1 MNRAGS
7 NGPQIREAF
16 YVVLATFT
24 LYLVT
29 LLIVSG
35 NDPVSLLLAETSI
48 VLPVIVWV
56 RMRRYPFRAVFR
68 LQQINPLLILLG
80 LIIGF
85 GFSILTGELNFLIQ
99 KIVPMQR
106 EVLEGLTEAMVY
118 ESPFDLIVM
127 ILTFVVI
134 AGIGEELLF
143 RGLLLGAFEKSV
155 NVTRAVIYSS
165 LVFTF
170 MHFNPWWTIE
180 IFFLGV
186 LTGVLAWRS
195 NSLYPAIA
203 MHMMV
208 NLMAILLTNEDLP
221 FLQLY
226 LESGHIAP
234 ILLLASGAGVAGG
247 MVLFYVCSRPV
258 KED

>member
-1 MNRAGS
+1 MNQAGS
-7 NGPQIREAF
+7 NGPHIREAF

-143 RGLLLGAFEKSV
+143 RGLLLGALEKSV

-170 MHFNPWWTIE
+170 MHFNPWWTLE
-180 IFFLGV
+180 IFFLGI

-203 MHMMV
+203 MHAMV
-208 NLMAILLTNEDLP
+208 NLMSILLTNEDLP
-221 FLQLY
+221 FLRLY
-226 LESGHIAP
+226 PESGHTAP
-234 ILLLASGAGVAGG
+234 IWLLASGAGVAGG
-247 MVLFYVCSRPV
+247 MVLFHVCARRVLS
-258 KED
+258 